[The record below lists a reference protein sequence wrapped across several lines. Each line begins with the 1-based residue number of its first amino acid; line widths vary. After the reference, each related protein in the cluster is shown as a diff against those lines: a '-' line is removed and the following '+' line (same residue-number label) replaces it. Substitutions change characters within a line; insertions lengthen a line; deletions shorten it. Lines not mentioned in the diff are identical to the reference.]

1 VPVDKNVK
9 VNEEIK
15 YPELKEEEKVDNKQN
30 NIADKEIKRQVQEYL
45 GDTPK
50 PEQEEGGPN

>member
-1 VPVDKNVK
+1 MDKNVK

>member
-1 VPVDKNVK
+1 MAADKNVK

-15 YPELKEEEKVDNKQN
+15 YPDLKEEEKVDNKQDK
-30 NIADKEIKRQVQEYL
+30 IADKEIKRQVQEFL